1 MRRREFVALCGA
13 AVLWPSGAR
22 AQAAMPVVGWLSSVK
37 PAGLSA
43 AVRAWRLGLQETG
56 YVEGRNVAV
65 EYRWAAEKYGRLPQL
80 AEELVRLDVAVIAA
94 AGNSAARAARNATA
108 SFPIVF
114 HTGDDPIAV
123 GLVDSIS
130 RPGRNMT
137 GVTAMAGELPR
148 KRLELLHELV
158 PARRIAAILNPNN
171 VNGETDAAA
180 LRSAA
185 RALGVELDLLS
196 AGTPDEIEAA
206 FASTSSKRAGGV
218 LVNTDAFLT
227 NQRDQLV
234 GLAARYRVPAIYSSS
249 EFTLAGGLLSYGA
262 DREDTY
268 RQVGVYV
275 GRILR
280 GENAAELPVQQPTRF
295 ALVIN
300 SKTAK
305 ALGLMVPAL
314 LLARADEVIE

>member
-1 MRRREFVALCGA
+1 MRRREFVALLGA

-22 AQAAMPVVGWLSSVK
+22 AQAAMPVVGWLSSVT

-65 EYRWAAEKYGRLPQL
+65 EYRWAAEKYERLPQL
-80 AEELVRLDVAVIAA
+80 AEELVRVDVAVIAA

-108 SFPIVF
+108 SIPIVF

-130 RPGRNMT
+130 RPGGNMT

-185 RALGVELDLLS
+185 RELGVELDLLS

-206 FASTSSKRAGGV
+206 FASISSNRAGGV

-262 DREDTY
+262 DREDTF
-268 RQVGVYV
+268 RQVGAYV